1 MPINITDEFHAA
13 TTKGKIASAKEV
25 FLTGDTENLQ
35 QIGEK
40 THQLEESIKSIAATG
55 GASTATAVTFDNT
68 VSGMTAVTAQAAID
82 ELSAKNKSQD
92 TELSKKANVADV
104 TSQIQTEQKR
114 VNTELGKKANT
125 TDVNAKINEE
135 KTRVDGELGK
145 KLAKADIAQELGDS
159 VDKVVSQR
167 ATSSN
172 IKGILSILN
181 GSESIEKVVIS
192 KGGVINLDTIELSK
206 NGDSLEFFVKTVK
219 TLQGTEGKAFM
230 PYDSNIS
237 ITLMYYLIGLRD
249 INNTWLEGFNSNN
262 GQYRVPDHNVLL
274 NGGKVK
280 FSIENDSLNLYL
292 DDSLLKTSPLSSP
305 IKVNKIGEIIYKEEK
320 VNWEGEISNLKYCRN
335 GYIKSF
341 IDLNISYNDKVT
353 VYKNTKEGVV
363 TEMENAKTSIGKLDS
378 SMKITETNIAK
389 LQDDATK
396 FVTAS
401 IQNIEDK
408 KEITASSI
416 EEGSKLT
423 KTYFTGSSI
432 VTNTGNPYDVYYYIA
447 QEDCR
452 LYLKSQGD
460 SISYFRLLVANG
472 TIDNYTSVN
481 YAKEDFPTEDNAW
494 EVKKGQLI
502 AINCFENVANWVIVE
517 IHTKEKKTISGY
529 EIKELSQLENKVE
542 ELTLVD
548 MMKIVPVTKDSFKIE
563 TTGKSRK
570 KLIYLY
576 NRRKTYRTIDD
587 KEILCQDVWSQTMI
601 QNSEGRDLIQGN
613 DNFIIAIDGEKSG
626 FTDESKSYHA
636 GPGHGCEVA
645 VFNRFYADGILFDPT
660 QIKDPIMCKSFRQV
674 QWSNVYAVNATLSAA
689 NSTGNINNYPKI
701 ESGKPVVSAQHYID
715 FVIYSSNEIKW
726 KNILIVKR
734 DNTVFN
740 NISGGMLQC
749 YATDFSN
756 VSIEDTKASWSH
768 FEVVN
773 NNITHN
779 VINGDDV
786 IQYSPREASSVSM
799 WGDNIFVKQEMKS
812 LDPSRYGKMRIFTP
826 PVYPNRV
833 KSYMMPAIPSIT
845 EDYETFSNGY
855 KFELEL
861 YRKIEY

>member
-1 MPINITDEFHAA
+1 MIDAASQKFEQPIFVVVSELPTEDIKLNAVYLVVTSNSEDSTNVFTEYVYANGQWEKLGEF
-13 TTKGKIASAKEV
+13 KG
-25 FLTGDTENLQ
+25 TC
-35 QIGEK
+35 
-40 THQLEESIKSIAATG
+40 
-55 GASTATAVTFDNT
+55 ASTAAAITFDNAA
-68 VSGMTAVTAQAAID
+68 SGMTAVNAQDAIE
-82 ELSAKNKSQD
+82 EL
-92 TELSKKANVADV
+92 
-104 TSQIQTEQKR
+104 
-114 VNTELGKKANT
+114 
-125 TDVNAKINEE
+125 NE
-135 KTRVDGELGK
+135 K
-145 KLAKADIAQELGDS
+145 KLAKANIAQELGGS
-159 VDKVVSQR
+159 KENVVSQR
-167 ATSSN
+167 AISSSIN
-172 IKGILSILN
+172 GILSILN
-181 GSESIEKVVIS
+181 DSEFIEKVAIS

-206 NGDSLEFFVKTVK
+206 NGDSLEFFVKTTNALTVK
-219 TLQGTEGKAFM
+219 EGRAFM
-230 PYDSNIS
+230 PYDSSIS
-237 ITLMYYLIGLRD
+237 ITLIYYLIGLRS
-249 INNTWLEGFNSNN
+249 INGTWLDGFNSNN
-262 GQYRVPDHNVLL
+262 GQYRVTDPNILL

-292 DDSLLKTSPLSSP
+292 NGSLLKTSPLPSP
-305 IKVNKIGEIIYKEEK
+305 IKVNKIGEIIFNGEK
-320 VNWEGEISNLKYCRN
+320 VNWEGEISNLKYCRD

-353 VYKNTKEGVV
+353 IYKNTKEGVV
-363 TEMENAKTSIGKLDS
+363 TEIR
-378 SMKITETNIAK
+378 K

-396 FVTAS
+396 FVTCS
-401 IQNIEDK
+401 IQDIEDR

-423 KTYFTGSSI
+423 KTYFTASNI
-432 VTNTGNPYDVYYYIA
+432 VTGNNPYDVYYYTA

-452 LYLKSQGD
+452 LYLKSQG
-460 SISYFRLLVANG
+460 SSTSYFRLLVANG
-472 TIDNYTSVN
+472 TIDNYISVN
-481 YAKEDFPTEDNAW
+481 YARENFPTEDNAW

-502 AINCFENVANWVIVE
+502 AINCSENVTNWLIVE
-517 IHTKEKKTISGY
+517 IHTKKKKIISGY
-529 EIKELSQLENKVE
+529 DIKELSQLEKKVE
-542 ELTLVD
+542 EITLVD
-548 MMKIVPVTKDSFKIE
+548 MMKIVPVSKDIFKIE
-563 TTGKSRK
+563 TTGKSGK
-570 KLIYLY
+570 KLIYIY
-576 NRRKTYRTIDD
+576 NRYKTYRTINDT
-587 KEILCQDVWSQTMI
+587 EILCQDVWNQSMI

-613 DNFIIAIDGEKSG
+613 NNFIIAIDGEKSG
-626 FTDESKSYHA
+626 FTDENKGYHA

-645 VFNRFYADGILFDPT
+645 IFNRFYADGILFDPT

-689 NSTGNINNYPKI
+689 NSTGNMNNYPKI

-726 KNILIVKR
+726 KNTLIVKR

-768 FEVVN
+768 FEVID

-779 VINGDDV
+779 AINGDDV
-786 IQYSPREASSVSM
+786 IRYSPIEASSVSM

-812 LDPSRYGKMRIFTP
+812 LNPSRYGKMRIYTP

-845 EDYETFSNGY
+845 EGYETFSNGY

>member
-1 MPINITDEFHAA
+1 MSINITDELHAA

-40 THQLEESIKSIAATG
+40 THQLEDSIKNIATTG
-55 GASTATAVTFDNT
+55 GASTAAAVTFDN
-68 VSGMTAVTAQAAID
+68 VASGMTAVNAQGAIE
-82 ELSAKNKSQD
+82 EL
-92 TELSKKANVADV
+92 NV
-104 TSQIQTEQKR
+104 
-114 VNTELGKKANT
+114 
-125 TDVNAKINEE
+125 
-135 KTRVDGELGK
+135 K
-145 KLAKADIAQELGDS
+145 KLAKANIAQELGGS
-159 VDKVVSQR
+159 KENVVSQR
-167 ATSSN
+167 AISSSIN
-172 IKGILSILN
+172 GILSILN
-181 GSESIEKVVIS
+181 GSEFIEKVAIS
-192 KGGVINLDTIELSK
+192 KGGVINIDTIELSK
-206 NGDSLEFFVKTVK
+206 NGDSLEFFVKTTNTLTVK
-219 TLQGTEGKAFM
+219 EGRAFM
-230 PYDSNIS
+230 PYDSSIS
-237 ITLMYYLIGLRD
+237 ITLMYYLIGLRS
-249 INNTWLEGFNSNN
+249 INGTWLDGFNSNN
-262 GQYRVPDHNVLL
+262 GQYRVPDPNNLL
-274 NGGKVK
+274 NGCKVK
-280 FSIENDSLNLYL
+280 FSIENGSLNLYL
-292 DDSLLKTSPLSSP
+292 NDSLLKTSPLSSP
-305 IKVNKIGEIIYKEEK
+305 IKVNKIGEIIYNGEK

-353 VYKNTKEGVV
+353 IYKNSKEGVV
-363 TEMENAKTSIGKLDS
+363 TEIENVKTSIR
-378 SMKITETNIAK
+378 E

-401 IQNIEDK
+401 IQDVEDR

-423 KTYFTGSSI
+423 KTYFTASNI
-432 VTNTGNPYDVYYYIA
+432 VTGNNPYDIYYYTA

-452 LYLKSQGD
+452 LYLKSQGN
-460 SISYFRLLVANG
+460 STSYFRLLVANG
-472 TIDNYTSVN
+472 TIDNYISVN
-481 YAKEDFPTEDNAW
+481 YAKENFPTEDNAW

-502 AINCFENVANWVIVE
+502 AINCYENVTNWLIVE
-517 IHTKEKKTISGY
+517 IHTKKKKIISGY
-529 EIKELSQLENKVE
+529 DIKELSQLEKKVE
-542 ELTLVD
+542 EITLID
-548 MMKIVPVTKDSFKIE
+548 MMKIVPVSKDIFKIE
-563 TTGKSRK
+563 TTGKSGK
-570 KLIYLY
+570 KLIYIY
-576 NRRKTYRTIDD
+576 NRYKTYRTIDN
-587 KEILCQDVWSQTMI
+587 KEILCQDVWNQSMI

-613 DNFIIAIDGEKSG
+613 NNFIIAIDGEKSG
-626 FTDESKSYHA
+626 FTDENKSYHA

-645 VFNRFYADGILFDPT
+645 IFNRFYADGILFDPT
-660 QIKDPIMCKSFRQV
+660 QIKNPIMCKSFRQV
-674 QWSNVYAVNATLSAA
+674 QWSNIYAVNATLSAA
-689 NSTGNINNYPKI
+689 NSTGNTNNYPKI

-756 VSIEDTKASWSH
+756 VSIEDNKASWSH
-768 FEVVN
+768 FEVID

-779 VINGDDV
+779 SINGDDV
-786 IQYSPREASSVSM
+786 IQYLPIEASSVSM

-812 LDPSRYGKMRIFTP
+812 LNPSRYGKMRIFTP
-826 PVYPNRV
+826 PVYPDRV

-845 EDYETFSNGY
+845 GGYETFSNGY